1 MLGTPPWVGAG
12 SGLGSR
18 LLQPAGCYG
27 IEGSRTSRTFPT
39 NTRLC
44 IKEIPGCHRRRILP
58 AKATLARPGA
68 GPASQAESQQRA
80 RRKFLHLPVFHHLP
94 CSPHQGAVLKV
105 TGEVGLARR
114 GRKLPYGAQRGME
127 ALPGRRDRTA
137 WPWVPI
143 SWPQT
148 KQKAGGAPV
157 PASRALWE
165 VIWDVSERVPIVVPT
180 LLGGDEVGW
189 EPTTAQTAS
198 CGDVW

>member
-18 LLQPAGCYG
+18 LPQPVGCYG
-27 IEGSRTSRTFPT
+27 IEGSRTSRTFAT

-68 GPASQAESQQRA
+68 GPASQAESQQSA

-148 KQKAGGAPV
+148 KKKLGPCQSLPAG
-157 PASRALWE
+157 L
-165 VIWDVSERVPIVVPT
+165 
-180 LLGGDEVGW
+180 
-189 EPTTAQTAS
+189 
-198 CGDVW
+198 CGR